1 MMMVVQA
8 LRTTD
13 EEMVIAAPPLRA
25 TGVRLRP
32 ARPED
37 APALGWIC
45 YEAFE
50 LISSRHNFPRDF
62 PSVEAATRLL
72 TSLILHPDFYAVVA
86 ELDGRIVGSNFLDER
101 SVIAGVGPITV
112 DPSVQDRG
120 VGRRLMLD
128 VLGRV
133 EARRFAGV
141 RLVQAGYHVRSL
153 SLYASLG
160 FRVREPLACMQGPPI
175 QTEVPGRSVRPAR
188 EADLESCNRVSQ
200 RVHGHDRGG
209 EVLDAIRQGTATVVE
224 HDGLVTGYAT
234 ALAFF
239 GHAVGETDDDL
250 EALIGAAS
258 SFDGPGI
265 LVPAR
270 SSLFRWCLDNDLR
283 VVQLMTL
290 MSRGLY
296 NEPAGAYLPSI
307 LY

>member
-1 MMMVVQA
+1 MVMQE
-8 LRTTD
+8 LRKTD
-13 EEMVIAAPPLRA
+13 EEAMIAVHAPGG
-25 TGVRLRP
+25 TGVSLRP

-37 APALGWIC
+37 APTLGRIC

-50 LISSRHNFPRDF
+50 SISSRHSFPRDF
-62 PSVEAATRLL
+62 PSAEAATGFLAGLL
-72 TSLILHPDFYAVVA
+72 AHPGFYAVVA

-112 DPSVQDRG
+112 DPGVQDRG

-128 VLGRV
+128 VLDRA

-141 RLVQAGYHVRSL
+141 RLVQAGYHTRSL

-160 FRVREPLACMQGPPI
+160 FQVREPLACMQGPAI
-175 QTEVPGRSVRPAR
+175 QIEVPGRYVRPAR
-188 EADLESCNRVSQ
+188 EADLESCDRVAR

-224 HDGLVTGYAT
+224 HDGLITGYAT

-250 EALIGAAS
+250 KALIGAAS

-270 SSLFRWCLDNDLR
+270 SPLFRWCLDNDLR

-296 NEPAGAYLPSI
+296 NEPAGACLPSI
-307 LY
+307 LF